1 MEGLAMTEINLETGK
16 NVLLFAYSNAKANN
30 VNVKKHLWKH
40 MLQMIKEG
48 TKNFVVYANYELR
61 LHNIFYLTA
70 SEVINELKKE
80 YPYIHLYGYIMYQ
93 NWAKNLK
100 EVKLSSVYD
109 DISLIPVQSSYP
121 ECLMELISENIFY
134 KVISYTYT
142 AKFRV
147 SNFAQA
153 CGIPV
158 INIYNEIYPNMIMN
172 IKDASIRR
180 MYQEIKNQEDAVKE
194 QLSSCGEDKLT
205 AFLRYRESVE
215 TLLHRCI
222 EERSIK

>member
-1 MEGLAMTEINLETGK
+1 MTEINLETGK

-109 DISLIPVQSSYP
+109 DISLIPV
-121 ECLMELISENIFY
+121 
-134 KVISYTYT
+134 
-142 AKFRV
+142 
-147 SNFAQA
+147 
-153 CGIPV
+153 PV
-158 INIYNEIYPNMIMN
+158 
-172 IKDASIRR
+172 
-180 MYQEIKNQEDAVKE
+180 
-194 QLSSCGEDKLT
+194 SSCHVHLLPQNVPAPALT
-205 AFLRYRESVE
+205 AFV
-215 TLLHRCI
+215 
-222 EERSIK
+222 